1 MLGRLLVACFSLAVG
16 LRAQPVDT
24 AAVRADRTERW
35 DQLSDNQ
42 LIRVDWAART
52 WSWPADSLTGRM
64 LRTPKGYKRDSLLV
78 WLEEGG
84 PAGETRKRV
93 EAIKQRRYQI
103 ATEAFNYKG
112 DLRGLDLSLYWYG
125 IYDVEGIWKLR
136 PVRVKAELS
145 EFPSGAGGG
154 LEFDLKTNREEGSHF
169 LFGSPVRLDSAE
181 LGNVREGSAVLL
193 PGSQADLGSITA
205 LDRMYRGN
213 VVVYATGIV
222 QGVGADCPELGGYA
236 LIAGVRGA
244 DKEWIRRDTLADVV
258 DSVVVCPPEVHW
270 SGDLMGDGTPDA
282 LMFQKTPS
290 GIRLLLF
297 LSDAV
302 PNDEKLWARVAEW
315 YLTN

>member
-1 MLGRLLVACFSLAVG
+1 MRLGLLVTGLAWTLG
-16 LRAQPVDT
+16 AWAQSVDT
-24 AAVRADRTERW
+24 AAVRADRAERW

-42 LIRVDWAART
+42 LIRMEWVART

-64 LRTPKGYKRDSLLV
+64 LRTPIGVKRDSLLV

-125 IYDVEGIWKLR
+125 IYDVEGMWKLR

-145 EFPSGAGGG
+145 EFPTGNASG

-169 LFGSPVRLDSAE
+169 LFGSPVRLDSAD
-181 LGNVREGSAVLL
+181 LGPVREGSAVLL
-193 PGSQADLGSITA
+193 PGSQADLGAITA
-205 LDRMYRGN
+205 RDRMYRGN
-213 VVVYATGIV
+213 VVVYATGMV
-222 QGVGADCPELGGYA
+222 QGVGADCPELSGYA
-236 LIAGVRGA
+236 LIAGVRAA
-244 DKEWIRRDTLADVV
+244 DNQWIRRDTLANVL

-302 PNDEKLWARVAEW
+302 PNEDELWARVAEW
-315 YLTN
+315 NLGY